1 MLLVNVSVSAD
12 PDSPTIGTFKPGSGS
27 QMSLGLEVEK
37 DNDNWYLVVNNPQDY
52 EIPSQRYYSFSVLG
66 DGALYDVVLN
76 IENVDDESPYFLMP
90 DSKSCE
96 IKVSKALNKPHSL
109 HIITD

>member
-12 PDSPTIGTFKPGSGS
+12 HDLPGIGNFQSGS
-27 QMSLGLEVEK
+27 QMSLGLEVE
-37 DNDNWYLVVNNPQDY
+37 DDGEWYLVVTNPQDY
-52 EIPSQRYYSFSVLG
+52 EIPSQRIYRFSVRG
-66 DGALYDVVLN
+66 DGVLYDVVLN